1 MAVSGEDLLNV
12 AWHGHVTH
20 AFGIVPFKVHDGK
33 VVTLPFLSDGVV
45 LLEDVVGVKGVTF
58 SHVFN
63 YKFISNEGE
72 YNRLPLVKP

>member
-1 MAVSGEDLLNV
+1 MAVVGEEFLNV

-45 LLEDVVGVKGVTF
+45 LLEDVLEVKDVAF
-58 SHVFN
+58 YDVFN
-63 YKFISNEGE
+63 SEVINNE
-72 YNRLPLVKP
+72 VK